1 MSKPTPEERA
11 AKVYESMGLTCNDG
25 PDWVEWTFR
34 ISQQIREAVE
44 IALKNAGDC
53 DGCGVEMVDAFCLG
67 CKERAYEQG
76 RQDGFKERGNKSKS
90 VGR

>member
-1 MSKPTPEERA
+1 MSDITPEGRA
-11 AKVYESMGLTCNDG
+11 AKVYEAMGLTCNDG

-53 DGCGVEMVDAFCLG
+53 DGCGVEILPMANVLQGILPSQVKSPGD
-67 CKERAYEQG
+67 EQP
-76 RQDGFKERGNKSKS
+76 
-90 VGR
+90 